1 VSAVGT
7 VDLLLE
13 FETRSSGAVMDLNA
27 ELQALSRKFAA
38 DLASVVKIAALEAVA
53 EALQAMTP
61 SRSSTDEPDVAD
73 EVDEAPR
80 PGPPQSPAPAVAT
93 SAAELDRV
101 LFLIK
106 AKPGQ
111 RFQQIRDALG
121 INPVDLRNALDLL
134 LALGKIVENGR
145 GGGMTYRAG

>member
-53 EALQAMTP
+53 
-61 SRSSTDEPDVAD
+61 
-73 EVDEAPR
+73 
-80 PGPPQSPAPAVAT
+80 G
-93 SAAELDRV
+93 
-101 LFLIK
+101 LF
-106 AKPGQ
+106 
-111 RFQQIRDALG
+111 RR
-121 INPVDLRNALDLL
+121 
-134 LALGKIVENGR
+134 
-145 GGGMTYRAG
+145 